1 MTKLFAYALLF
12 QKEQGAGRR
21 CLFYLLFVSS
31 LLVCQMYNSI
41 REKKTKQKLGNYGK
55 MIALFKV
62 CSETFAF

>member
-12 QKEQGAGRR
+12 QKEQGAVRR
-21 CLFYLLFVSS
+21 CLFYLLFVM
-31 LLVCQMYNSI
+31 LVCQMYNSI